1 MHKCLSSQHGL
12 SGGCNSATTE
22 KDERDH
28 PGDGLHQEGEARNKT
43 SSPISPTEVDE
54 GTRSLPERAMGEGR
68 QNPPMHVQGRPEWV
82 RARETTPR
90 SLPPSKPE
98 GVWRTKK
105 RRRPWKRQRSVERDL
120 TRPSPCLARRM
131 RIQLKAHTRQTWSQ
145 IERRA
150 DADIDIIN
158 LSRRIRSPS
167 ELKVLGRGLSFVPKP
182 KRIQQ
187 ERFLTEFVRK
197 MRLRY
202 LYRDHGC
209 AR

>member
-1 MHKCLSSQHGL
+1 MFILSTGALWRVQF
-12 SGGCNSATTE
+12 CNY
-22 KDERDH
+22 ERDH

-54 GTRSLPERAMGEGR
+54 GTRSSPGTTMGEGR

-158 LSRRIRSPS
+158 LSRRILSPS
-167 ELKVLGRGLSFVPKP
+167 LLLYCKYWAGGYRSYRNLSVSNKNAF
-182 KRIQQ
+182 
-187 ERFLTEFVRK
+187 
-197 MRLRY
+197 
-202 LYRDHGC
+202 
-209 AR
+209 